1 MEACWSLEVQ
11 TSMKGFFFFFFDVQQ
26 ITELLISLRGYL
38 TKYDCSSG
46 KFQSPYRDSLSD
58 MPQRT

>member
-1 MEACWSLEVQ
+1 MEACWSLEAQ
-11 TSMKGFFFFFFDVQQ
+11 MSMKGLSFSFDVQQ

-46 KFQSPYRDSLSD
+46 KFSSPYRDSLSD
-58 MPQRT
+58 MLQRT